1 MIATVRVYAGVT
13 DTAIAAI
20 ADRSA
25 DIGAML
31 CGVPGCVGCQLI
43 RTRDGL
49 VVVIIGDD
57 EPALVEAGRRF
68 VAWTRRH
75 VPTFRSKAL
84 PTVWAGDVLL
94 STPYHPGRIGS
105 VLSGD

>member
-1 MIATVRVYAGVT
+1 MIAAVRVYAGLT
-13 DTAIAAI
+13 DAAVAAI

-31 CGVPGCVGCQLI
+31 CRVPGCVGCQLI

-49 VVVIIGDD
+49 VVIIIGDD

-75 VPTFRSKAL
+75 VPTFSPSAL
-84 PTVWAGDVLL
+84 PAVWAGDVLL
-94 STPYHPGRIGS
+94 STLDLRDRGRA
-105 VLSGD
+105 